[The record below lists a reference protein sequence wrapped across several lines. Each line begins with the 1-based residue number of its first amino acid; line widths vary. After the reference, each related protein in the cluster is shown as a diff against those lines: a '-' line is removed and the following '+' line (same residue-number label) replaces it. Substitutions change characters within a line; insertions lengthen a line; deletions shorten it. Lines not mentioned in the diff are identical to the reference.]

1 MDKLFQYLGKRAGV
15 SVKKGKWFYK
25 SILGNEEE
33 TIKAQFS
40 FGYEMAKEIANQY
53 ELVEDPI
60 VKKLGTELKTR
71 LSTKHR
77 FNLYTIKSSEI
88 NAFALPGGFIFI
100 TNSLLEFCDFNEDTI
115 AFVLSHEMGHVIK
128 GHTLNSLLAQY
139 SVNALST
146 MLRTT
151 GLIQNA
157 AKQLFTKF
165 LISNYSRENEF
176 EADTT
181 AIKIM
186 KILGFNSY
194 AAISFFVK
202 LQEKDSDSSILPSY
216 FSTHP
221 PLTERIKNVEKT
233 INKLQ

>member
-53 ELVEDPI
+53 ELVEEPI
-60 VKKLGTELKTR
+60 VKKLGAELKTR

-77 FNLYTIKSSEI
+77 FNFQTIKSSEI
-88 NAFALPGGFIFI
+88 NAFALPGGFIFV
-100 TNSLLEFCDFNEDTI
+100 TNSLLEFCDFDEDTI
-115 AFVLSHEMGHVIK
+115 TFVLSHEMGHVIK

-194 AAISFFVK
+194 AAKTFFVK
-202 LQEKDSDSSILPSY
+202 LQEKDSDSSFLPSY

-221 PLTERIKNVEKT
+221 PLKERIKNVEKT

>member
-40 FGYEMAKEIANQY
+40 FGYEMAKEIANKY
-53 ELVEDPI
+53 ELVEEPI

-77 FNLYTIKSSEI
+77 FNFYTIKSTEI
-88 NAFALPGGFIFI
+88 NAFALPGGFIFV
-100 TNSLLEFCDFNEDTI
+100 TNSLLEFADYDEDII

-139 SVNALST
+139 SVNTLSS

-176 EADTT
+176 EADAT
-181 AIKIM
+181 ALKIM
-186 KILGFNSY
+186 KILGFNSH
-194 AAISFFVK
+194 AAKTFFVK
-202 LQEKDSDSSILPSY
+202 LQEKDSDSSFLPSY

-221 PLTERIKNVEKT
+221 PLKERITNVEKT
-233 INKLQ
+233 ISKLQ

>member
-1 MDKLFQYLGKRAGV
+1 MDKLFQYLGKRAGT

-25 SILGNEEE
+25 AILGSEEE
-33 TIKAQFS
+33 TIKAQYS

-53 ELVEDPI
+53 KLLDDPI
-60 VKKLGTELKTR
+60 ITKLGAELKTR

-77 FNLYTIKSSEI
+77 FNFFTIESTEI
-88 NAFALPGGFIFI
+88 NAFALPGGFIFV
-100 TNSLLEFCDFNEDTI
+100 TNSLLEFCEFDEDTI
-115 AFVLSHEMGHVIK
+115 VFVLSHEMGHVIK

-157 AKQLFTKF
+157 AKKLLTKF
-165 LISNYSRENEF
+165 LITNYSRENEF
-176 EADTT
+176 EADLT
-181 AIKIM
+181 ALKIM
-186 KILGFNSY
+186 RLLGFNSFG
-194 AAISFFVK
+194 AKTLFLK
-202 LQEKDSDSSILPSY
+202 LQANDSHLSFLPTY

-221 PLTERIKNVEKT
+221 PLKERIKNVEET
-233 INKLQ
+233 IKKYK